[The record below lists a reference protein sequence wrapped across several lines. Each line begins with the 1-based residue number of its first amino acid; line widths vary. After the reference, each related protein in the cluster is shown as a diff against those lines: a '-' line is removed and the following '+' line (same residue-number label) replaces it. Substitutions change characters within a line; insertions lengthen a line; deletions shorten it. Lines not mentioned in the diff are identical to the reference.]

1 MTDDSYRTIRTLLAS
16 TRFEDL
22 RRGLELAELEI
33 VKIGSSEAKP
43 IFEMISPLFYIDA
56 LDHPELVPILD
67 EAVNLAAR
75 LGASIIP
82 VLLESLNAGDL
93 KAQWAIAHVLGRIGA
108 DAIQPM
114 MMAYAS
120 ATDPTFR
127 AFILYALGK
136 IKSPKIVQAAGLALE
151 AAESFNLELR
161 DTATRVMGKLVESI
175 PPDQLPAELK
185 RLFLE
190 RLHKNVA
197 DSNVSVRSKSIR
209 SLGKLAKYKHLTAA
223 EARELKDACC
233 HILGTDEAG
242 EWDRAFV
249 VRKEAEEALHYAQ
262 DLL

>member
-1 MTDDSYRTIRTLLAS
+1 MPDDSYRTIRTLLAS

-22 RRGLELAELEI
+22 HKGLELAELEI

-43 IFEMISPLFYIDA
+43 IFEMVSPLFYIDA

-82 VLLESLNAGDL
+82 ILMESLNAGDL
-93 KAQWAIAHVLGRIGA
+93 KAQWAIANVLGRIGA

-114 MMAYAS
+114 MMAHAS

-136 IKSPKIVQAAGLALE
+136 IKSPKVIQAAAIALE
-151 AAESFNLELR
+151 AAQSPNLELR
-161 DTATRVMGKLVESI
+161 DTATRTLGKLAESV
-175 PPDQLPAELK
+175 PPGQLTEEVK
-185 RLFLE
+185 RLFME
-190 RLHKNVA
+190 RLQTNLSDLNV
-197 DSNVSVRSKSIR
+197 NVRAKAIR
-209 SLGKLAKYKHLTAA
+209 SFGKLAKYKHLTES
-223 EARELKDACC
+223 EARQLGSACQ
-233 HILGTDEAG
+233 HILGTDTAG

-249 VRKEAEEALHYAQ
+249 VRKEAEEALKYI
-262 DLL
+262 